1 MLQKYIANTLEELP
15 VIAKDILSMHNKER
29 IFILEGDMG
38 AGKTTIT
45 KALCRQLG
53 TTDNVCSP
61 TFSIVNHYLSKEMGD
76 IYHFDFY
83 RINNEQEAFDIGFEE
98 YIYSGSYCFIEWAE
112 RVINLLP
119 SHYTIIS
126 IKEIEKDKRE
136 ITIKIN
142 NSF

>member
-1 MLQKYIANTLEELP
+1 MLEKHIAKTLEDLP
-15 VIAKDILSMHNKER
+15 IIAKDILSKHDRER

-38 AGKTTIT
+38 AGKTTLT
-45 KALCRQLG
+45 KALCEQLG
-53 TTDNVCSP
+53 ANDNVCSP
-61 TFSIVNHYLSKEMGD
+61 TFSIVNQYLSEEKGN

-119 SHYTIIS
+119 SDYITIS
-126 IKEIEKDKRE
+126 IKETEKGQRE
-136 ITIKIN
+136 IM
-142 NSF
+142 F